1 MATMDELNRQE
12 LIKAMNEVDRH
23 RTSIATY
30 RRVQAKNPHIPKLIL
45 LRQEKLEKAQER
57 VRAIMSQLP

>member
-1 MATMDELNRQE
+1 MTTLNEVDRAE

-23 RTSIATY
+23 RTAIATY
-30 RRVQAKNPHIPKLIL
+30 QRVQDKNPHIPELIL

-57 VRAIMSQLP
+57 VRAIMSMMD

>member
-23 RTSIATY
+23 RTAIATY
-30 RRVQAKNPHIPKLIL
+30 RRVQDKNPHIPELIL

-57 VRAIMSQLP
+57 VRAIMSMME